1 MGDGHLNISSTLNP
15 PISSSIPSNTLEL
28 DVPIPI
34 RKGTRSCT
42 MDPIAKYL
50 SHTKLSKN
58 HRAFIS
64 RISHLFVPRNIQEAL
79 GDLNWKLVVI
89 EEMNALRRSGT
100 WEIANFSRE

>member
-28 DVPIPI
+28 DVPIAI

-64 RISHLFVPRNIQEAL
+64 KISRLFVPRNIQEAL
-79 GDLNWKLVVI
+79 GDLNWKLVVM
-89 EEMNALRRSGT
+89 EEMNAIRRSGT